1 MLDLLWEGKT
11 LLCTVRS
18 YWSEQFI
25 AGNKTEKL
33 SDESP
38 TDQERRPGDRADQ
51 AHRVWLTAR
60 SISFASLSDAL
71 SLVGLTSQF
80 SFLFTVPSKSAILKW
95 YILLTAVV
103 IYTVDIITCSSNV
116 CL

>member
-18 YWSEQFI
+18 HWSEQFI
-25 AGNKTEKL
+25 AGNKTGKL
-33 SDESP
+33 SDKPP
-38 TDQERRPGDRADQ
+38 TDPGHRSGDQ
-51 AHRVWLTAR
+51 ANQVHRVQLTAR

-80 SFLFTVPSKSAILKW
+80 SFLFTVPSNSSTLK
-95 YILLTAVV
+95 
-103 IYTVDIITCSSNV
+103 
-116 CL
+116 